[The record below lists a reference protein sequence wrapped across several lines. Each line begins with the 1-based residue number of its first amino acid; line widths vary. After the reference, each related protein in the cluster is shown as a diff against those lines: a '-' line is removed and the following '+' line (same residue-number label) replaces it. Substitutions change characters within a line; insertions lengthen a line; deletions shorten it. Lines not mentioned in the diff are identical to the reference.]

1 MGGDRAPVETVHGA
15 LEAAARGVEVV
26 LVGDRAVLDPMLETA
41 GGHIEL
47 VHAPQVI
54 TMAENPGTA
63 LREKRDSSI
72 AMSARLVAEGKVAGM
87 VSAGSTGAV
96 MAAAVLEI
104 GRLSGIDRPAIAA
117 VFPIGEKGKV
127 LIDVGANPE
136 CKSEHLLQFAVMGNA
151 LAQAR
156 LGIDRPRVGLL
167 SIGEEPGK
175 GRALERSAHDLL
187 REGRFDFIGNVEGR
201 DMVTE
206 TADVIVTDG
215 FTGNVLLKASESFA
229 AWVMAEVGAALNRLV
244 AGDPALAERLLGEFG
259 DLKRRMNPEMV
270 GGASLLGVKG
280 VVTIAHG
287 SASRVAIASAL
298 EMTAREAHHDLVN
311 KIQAGVRK

>member
-1 MGGDRAPVETVHGA
+1 VHGA

-26 LVGDRAVLDPMLETA
+26 LVGDRAVLEPMLEAA
-41 GGHIEL
+41 GVTIEL

-54 TMAENPGTA
+54 TMAENPGKA

-72 AMSARLVAEGKVAGM
+72 AVSARLVAEGKVAGM

-104 GRLSGIDRPAIAA
+104 GRLPGIDRPAIAA
-117 VFPIGEKGKV
+117 VFPVGVKGKV
-127 LIDVGANPE
+127 LLDVGANPE
-136 CKSEHLLQFAVMGNA
+136 CKPEHLLQFAVMGHA

-156 LGIDRPRVGLL
+156 LGIDQPRVGLL

-175 GRALERSAHDLL
+175 GRALERAAHDLL
-187 REGRFDFIGNVEGR
+187 GWGPFDFIGNVEGR
-201 DMVTE
+201 DLASE
-206 TADVIVTDG
+206 AADVIVTDG
-215 FTGNVLLKASESFA
+215 FTGNVLLKASETFA
-229 AWVMAEVGAALNRLV
+229 SWLISEVGGTLTALV
-244 AGDPALAERLLGEFG
+244 AEDPTLGDRLLPEFRN
-259 DLKRRMNPEMV
+259 LKRRMNPELV

-287 SASRVAIASAL
+287 SASRLAIASAL
-298 EMTAREAHHDLVN
+298 EMTSREADHDLVS
-311 KIQAGVRK
+311 KIQAGLRK